1 METKR
6 NYKYDPVEDTPEY
19 QAIKDEL
26 EAKILERMGGEMT
39 RGNAYMYAGLK
50 KEILKKEME
59 NAVSLLVPLGADVGV
74 GSNWFLAVNL
84 RRTTTGSKYNA
95 DGYNQKSD
103 YQTNR

>member
-26 EAKILERMGGEMT
+26 EAKVLERMGGEMT

-50 KEILKKEME
+50 KEILKKDY
-59 NAVSLLVPLGADVGV
+59 GID
-74 GSNWFLAVNL
+74 W
-84 RRTTTGSKYNA
+84 
-95 DGYNQKSD
+95 KSP
-103 YQTNR
+103 QELNPRIKFN

>member
-50 KEILKKEME
+50 
-59 NAVSLLVPLGADVGV
+59 
-74 GSNWFLAVNL
+74 
-84 RRTTTGSKYNA
+84 R
-95 DGYNQKSD
+95 KS
-103 YQTNR
+103 

>member
-39 RGNAYMYAGLK
+39 RGNAYMYSGLK
-50 KEILKKEME
+50 KEILKKDY
-59 NAVSLLVPLGADVGV
+59 GID
-74 GSNWFLAVNL
+74 W
-84 RRTTTGSKYNA
+84 
-95 DGYNQKSD
+95 KSP
-103 YQTNR
+103 QELNPRIKFN